1 MYTGGCITGS
11 SELVGIETSK
21 KTEEEEKPGG
31 ITGSSELVRIE
42 TTAIS
47 ASRPLWATSIT
58 GSSELVG
65 IETTAISAS
74 RPLWATS
81 ITGSSEL
88 VGIETFGARPIEINL
103 AFVSPALR
111 SWWGLKLELTTKSG

>member
-31 ITGSSELVRIE
+31 ITGSSELVGIE

-47 ASRPLWATSIT
+47 ASRTLWATSIT

-65 IETTAISAS
+65 IETSKKTEEEEK
-74 RPLWATS
+74 PGG

>member
-31 ITGSSELVRIE
+31 
-42 TTAIS
+42 
-47 ASRPLWATSIT
+47 IT